1 MGPNDQECG
10 NFMCTWDDRFFDANY
25 AIAIKSGHL
34 DRAIKRYKFEDKKHW
49 ANIFARVLVGFFE
62 EEAAI
67 FKTFDLIVASPT
79 YISSDGVSRSWD
91 HTRLVIERAQ
101 DESRGAWPFDIGHP
115 QPAIIK
121 TAPTPSMTKKGWKER
136 HEIAKNQLRPAL
148 AIPDLKRTQGKSIL
162 VYDDVFTD
170 GHTLYEVARCL
181 KMQGGASDVSG
192 VTLARQPFKAKR
204 ATAS

>member
-1 MGPNDQECG
+1 
-10 NFMCTWDDRFFDANY
+10 
-25 AIAIKSGHL
+25 
-34 DRAIKRYKFEDKKHW
+34 
-49 ANIFARVLVGFFE
+49 
-62 EEAAI
+62 
-67 FKTFDLIVASPT
+67 
-79 YISSDGVSRSWD
+79 
-91 HTRLVIERAQ
+91 
-101 DESRGAWPFDIGHP
+101 
-115 QPAIIK
+115 
-121 TAPTPSMTKKGWKER
+121 MTKKGWKER

-148 AIPDLKRTQGKSIL
+148 TIPDLKRTQGKSIL